1 MRSLLFYD
9 SEDGSS
15 DELVKFE
22 PDVDGVEEEKSVRDG
37 GELRLPPPKRKG
49 EIVIPPPPIEM
60 IPVEVVK
67 VAEKAVK
74 ESPQEIEVDVEELR
88 REGAEL
94 AEKNVI
100 VRDRA
105 QYNRVGYDR
114 SKSQLTYLAKLDE
127 ETRGEFEEQ
136 MKRVTRAKVA
146 TRKMYGW

>member
-9 SEDGSS
+9 SDEGSS

-22 PDVDGVEEEKSVRDG
+22 PDTDAIEEEQNTTDG
-37 GELRLPPPKRKG
+37 SELRLPPPKKRG

-60 IPVEVVK
+60 IPVQIVK
-67 VAEKAVK
+67 AAEQTAK
-74 ESPQEIEVDVEELR
+74 EKPQEIEVDVEELR

-146 TRKMYGW
+146 ARKMYGW